1 VNIRDATVADLDEL
15 SRLAYASKA
24 HWGYDDAFMRACR
37 AELTVRVDDLSRAVV
52 RVAEQHDCIVGFHG
66 VAPYAD
72 DVVELTWLFVAPAAM
87 RLGAGRALLADA
99 VSVARRAGARA
110 LHIESDP
117 NAVGFYERAGA
128 RRIGVVPS
136 ASIPGRALPALELAV
151 G

>member
-1 VNIRDATVADLDEL
+1 
-15 SRLAYASKA
+15 
-24 HWGYDDAFMRACR
+24 
-37 AELTVRVDDLSRAVV
+37 V
-52 RVAEQHDCIVGFHG
+52 RVAEQYDRVVGFHG

-72 DVVELTWLFVAPAAM
+72 AVVELTWLFVAPAAM
-87 RLGAGRALLADA
+87 GHGTGRALLADA

-117 NAVGFYERAGA
+117 HAVGFYQRAGA
-128 RRIGVVPS
+128 RQTGIVPS